1 MGAGQISLPYEG
13 IVRQRVH
20 KLLACFEIISTA
32 YTLDPGD
39 YFLWAKELPEY
50 LYQQEAVFLS

>member
-13 IVRQRVH
+13 IVKQRVH

-39 YFLWAKELPEY
+39 YFLRAKERPEY
-50 LYQQEAVFLS
+50 LYQ